1 MDLKKFLKSIGIGL
15 LVAFA
20 GWFFSASYEIA
31 SLLFVLVT
39 YLELRREEN
48 DKR

>member
-1 MDLKKFLKSIGIGL
+1 MVLKKFLKSIGIGL
-15 LVAFA
+15 LVAFV
-20 GWFFSASYEIA
+20 GWFFSVSYEVA

-48 DKR
+48 DKK

>member
-1 MDLKKFLKSIGIGL
+1 MGLRKFLKSLGIGL
-15 LVAFA
+15 LVAFI

-39 YLELRREEN
+39 YLELRRKEN
-48 DKR
+48 G

>member
-1 MDLKKFLKSIGIGL
+1 MGLRKFLKSLGIGL
-15 LVAFA
+15 LVAFI

-39 YLELRREEN
+39 YLELRR
-48 DKR
+48 DKSDKK

>member
-1 MDLKKFLKSIGIGL
+1 VSVKKFLKSAGIGL
-15 LVAFA
+15 LVGFI
-20 GWFFSASYEIA
+20 GWFFSASYEVA

-39 YLELRREEN
+39 YLELRRDKD

>member
-1 MDLKKFLKSIGIGL
+1 MNIKKILKSIGIGL
-15 LVAFA
+15 LVAFI
-20 GWFFSASYEIA
+20 GWFFSASYEVA

>member
-1 MDLKKFLKSIGIGL
+1 VNIKKILKSIGIGL
-15 LVAFA
+15 LVAFL
-20 GWFFSASYEIA
+20 GWFFSASYEVA

>member
-1 MDLKKFLKSIGIGL
+1 MNLKKILKSIGMGL
-15 LVAFA
+15 LVGFI
-20 GWFFSASYEIA
+20 GWFFSASYEVA
-31 SLLFVLVT
+31 SLLFVLIT

>member
-1 MDLKKFLKSIGIGL
+1 MSVKKFLKSVGIGL
-15 LVAFA
+15 LVAFV
-20 GWFFSASYEIA
+20 GWFFSASYEVA

-39 YLELRREEN
+39 YLELRRNEN

>member
-1 MDLKKFLKSIGIGL
+1 MNIKKILKSIGIGL
-15 LVAFA
+15 LVAFV
-20 GWFFSASYEIA
+20 GWFFSASYEVA

-39 YLELRREEN
+39 YLELRRVEN